1 MTTFPILTLK
11 RRKTIVTVFFFILF
25 VFLLV
30 AFTPDFH
37 SYFIAGIRFSTY
49 LYLAGVSIFFIH
61 NLILIPLILEEQNSR
76 KYLLLTLV
84 CFLIFAIIELIL
96 FSAMI
101 SGRSGNNIFG
111 IIPSHLF
118 NFEQLINIS
127 ATICIPLLIIGF
139 LSIFYILLIY
149 GLNKITPYL
158 EFIVHVFILMVLFIF
173 AVHYPQVSTKEVLA
187 ISIALLVFYTNT
199 FLITPLLRKDQ
210 MKLIYLTALIG
221 LCAIYFLV
229 QLIVNKTFDFIK
241 FDPDTGNRITNGRL
255 IQMVFSA
262 PNIFIL
268 FITIFLSFIYGYLRI
283 RSKAEEKLFRL
294 NLGRKESELHLLKSQ
309 VNPHFLFNALNLLY
323 ATSLIENAEKT
334 GESIIRLASLIRYMQ
349 EDINKDFIP
358 LENEVKYVQ
367 DYIAIQKLR
376 CAVEPQIET
385 SFVNI
390 ENHYISPGLFIPF
403 IENSFKY
410 GIDPS
415 KPSNLT
421 VSVNCDQ
428 KKINFMCV
436 NSYNEEFKAYY
447 KEQGFGIGIK
457 NARQRLELVYPNK
470 HTIEINKENNSFSVM
485 ISITTKTK

>member
-1 MTTFPILTLK
+1 MTTSPTLALK
-11 RRKTIVTVFFFILF
+11 RRKILVSTVFLILF
-25 VFLLV
+25 MFLLV
-30 AFTPDFH
+30 ALTPDFH
-37 SYFIAGIRFSTY
+37 SYFVAGIRYSTY
-49 LYLAGVSIFFIH
+49 LYLAGVSLFFIH
-61 NLILIPLILEEQNSR
+61 NLILIPLILEEHNSR
-76 KYLLLTLV
+76 KYLLQTLG
-84 CFLIFAIIELIL
+84 CFSIFGIIELIL
-96 FSAMI
+96 FSSMLT
-101 SGRSGNNIFG
+101 GRPVNNIFG
-111 IIPSHLF
+111 INPSNLF
-118 NFEQLINIS
+118 NLEQLLKIS
-127 ATICIPLLIIGF
+127 AAICIPLLIIGL

-149 GLNKITPYL
+149 GLNKITAYL
-158 EFIVHVFILMVLFIF
+158 ELIVHIVILMVLFIF
-173 AVHYPQVSTKEVLA
+173 AVHSPDVRTKEVLG
-187 ISIALLVFYTNT
+187 ISIAVLVFYTNT

-210 MKLIYLTALIG
+210 NKLIYGTGLIG
-221 LCAIYFLV
+221 LCVVYFLI
-229 QLIVNKTFDFIK
+229 QLLVIKTFGFIQ
-241 FDPDTGNRITNGRL
+241 FDPDTGDRITNGKL

-268 FITIFLSFIYGYLRI
+268 FITMFLSFVYGYLRI
-283 RSKAEEKLFRL
+283 TTKAEEKLFKL
-294 NLGRKESELHLLKSQ
+294 NLGKKESELHLLKSQ

-323 ATSLIENAEKT
+323 ATSLTENAEKT
-334 GESIIRLASLIRYMQ
+334 SESIIKLASLIRYMQ
-349 EDINKDFIP
+349 EDIDKDFIP

-385 SFVNI
+385 SFVHL

-415 KPSNLT
+415 KPSKLT

-428 KKINFMCV
+428 RNIYFLCE

-470 HTIEINKENNSFSVM
+470 HTFEINKENNTFSVK
-485 ISITTKTK
+485 ISITTKTN